1 MSDQKKNDH
10 PLEDMLSQLQDALS
24 QAVDA
29 AGQDQGT
36 TGDEQASAPG
46 EQQISDLLPVLPVRD
61 VVVFNYMILP
71 LFIGR
76 EKSVKAVEAALK
88 KGRHLLVCTQK
99 EESTEDPG
107 PNDLYTAGTVVQ
119 VMRMLK
125 MPDGRIKILVQGASR
140 ARVEGYHRVDPYLEA
155 RITVLQEETPPRDA
169 KIEALLR
176 SAREQSEK
184 VLQLRGV
191 ASPDILAVLQG
202 VEEPGRLA
210 DLIAANLRMK
220 TAEAQR
226 ILEAVNPVERLMLV
240 NIQLEREVEVAT
252 MQAHI
257 QSTAREGMDKAQ
269 KEYFL
274 REQIKA
280 IRHELGDA
288 ASEGEEELDELRK
301 ALDKAGLPK
310 DVRKEADK
318 QLRRLSGMHAD
329 SSEANV
335 VRTYLDWLVE
345 LPWKKLSRDRLDI
358 AHAKAILDE
367 DHYGLDKIK
376 DRILEFLSVRKLNPQ
391 SKGPILCFAGPP
403 GVGKTSLGRSIA
415 RALGRHFQ
423 RLSLGGMHDEAEIR
437 GHRRT
442 YIGAM
447 PGRIISAITTA
458 KSTNPV
464 ILLDEIDKLAGDFR
478 GDPAAALL
486 EALDPEQN
494 STFNDH
500 FIDIP
505 FDLSHVLFIT
515 TANDLGS
522 IPGPLRDRMDVIEL
536 PSYTRVEKYNIA
548 RKHLLPKQLK
558 ACGLTGKVTMN
569 QSALYGIID
578 GYTREAGVRNLERT
592 ITSVLRKCARKI
604 ASGEVESVAVTAAML
619 EELLGPRIVKPDFLN
634 RTNAVGIANGLAWT
648 SVGGETLP
656 IEVQVMDNGTGK
668 ITVTGSLGDV
678 MKESAQLAV
687 TWVRVHAEEYGIDP
701 ERLKKCDLH
710 IHAPE
715 GAVPKDGPSAG
726 VTLTTALVSCLSGV
740 PVRGDVAMTGEIT
753 LHGNV
758 LPIGGLRE
766 KSMAAYREGMKTVL
780 IPKDNEPDL
789 YDVDEEVK
797 KNLTFLPMQNL
808 SQVLAA
814 ALLKPKAAKST
825 AGRPRT
831 KKSKAGESR
840 IPAAPEKNQP
850 GAVC

>member
-1 MSDQKKNDH
+1 MSEKVTIKVERKKLH
-10 PLEDMLSQLQDALS
+10 LPTIALR
-24 QAVDA
+24 
-29 AGQDQGT
+29 G
-36 TGDEQASAPG
+36 
-46 EQQISDLLPVLPVRD
+46 L
-61 VVVFNYMILP
+61 VVFPNNLVH
-71 LFIGR
+71 FEVGR
-76 EKSVKAVEAALK
+76 EKSIAAVEWAMANNSNVF
-88 KGRHLLVCTQK
+88 LVAQK
-99 EESTEDPG
+99 SMDTTEPQQA
-107 PNDLYTAGTVVQ
+107 DLFSYGVVAEVKQ
-119 VMRMLK
+119 VLRVSG
-125 MPDGRIKILVQGASR
+125 DLVKVL
-140 ARVEGYHRVDPYLEA
+140 VEGKYRAKLSALDASGDFLLSEVRPAPVRAGKADDA
-155 RITVLQEETPPRDA
+155 VET
-169 KIEALLR
+169 EALLR
-176 SAREQSEK
+176 ALKAGFDEYLGMNPRLGKDVVFAIVSSDDPAFLSEYMPANLLFRYEDKQAVMDEGTLNGRLKKLIEMLRRECQVMKIEKEIAEKVNESMDKNQRDYYLHEQLHIISDELGEGDDTHAEADEYRRRITGLHLAEDSEK
-184 VLQLRGV
+184 KLLKEV
-191 ASPDILAVLQG
+191 D
-202 VEEPGRLA
+202 RLA
-210 DLIAANLRMK
+210 KMQGSNQ
-220 TAEAQR
+220 EATV
-226 ILEAVNPVERLMLV
+226 I
-240 NIQLEREVEVAT
+240 
-252 MQAHI
+252 
-257 QSTAREGMDKAQ
+257 
-269 KEYFL
+269 
-274 REQIKA
+274 
-280 IRHELGDA
+280 
-288 ASEGEEELDELRK
+288 
-301 ALDKAGLPK
+301 
-310 DVRKEADK
+310 
-318 QLRRLSGMHAD
+318 
-329 SSEANV
+329 
-335 VRTYLDWLVE
+335 RTYLDTCLD
-345 LPWKKLSRDRLDI
+345 LPWNTFTVDDLDI
-358 AHAKAILDE
+358 SRAQQILDR
-367 DHYGLDKIK
+367 DHYGLKKVK
-376 DRILEFLSVRKLNPQ
+376 DRILETLAVRKLAPDVKAQ
-391 SKGPILCFAGPP
+391 IICLVGPP
-403 GVGKTSLGRSIA
+403 GVGKTSIARSIA
-415 RALGRHFQ
+415 ESLGRKYV
-423 RLSLGGMHDEAEIR
+423 RISLGGVRDEAEIR

-447 PGRIISAITTA
+447 PGKIITAMISA
-458 KSTNPV
+458 KSANPLM
-464 ILLDEIDKLAGDFR
+464 LLDEIDKLAGDFR

-558 ACGLTGKVTMN
+558 ACGLTGKVTLS

-604 ASGEVESVAVTAAML
+604 AAGEVESVSVTGTML
-619 EELLGPRIVKPDFLN
+619 EQLLGPRFVKPDFLN

-656 IEVQVMDNGTGK
+656 IEVQVMDNGSGK

-687 TWVRVHAEEYGIDP
+687 TWVRVHADEYGIDP
-701 ERLKKCDLH
+701 EKLKKCDLH

-726 VTLTTALVSCLSGV
+726 VTLTTALVSCLSGI

>member
-1 MSDQKKNDH
+1 MSEKVTIKVERKELH
-10 PLEDMLSQLQDALS
+10 LPTIALR
-24 QAVDA
+24 
-29 AGQDQGT
+29 G
-36 TGDEQASAPG
+36 
-46 EQQISDLLPVLPVRD
+46 L
-61 VVVFNYMILP
+61 VVFPNNLVH
-71 LFIGR
+71 FEVGR
-76 EKSVKAVEAALK
+76 EKSIAAVEWAMANNSNVF
-88 KGRHLLVCTQK
+88 LVAQK
-99 EESTEDPG
+99 EMETSEPTQQ
-107 PNDLYTAGTVVQ
+107 DLYTYGVVAEVKQ
-119 VMRMLK
+119 VLRVS
-125 MPDGRIKILVQGASR
+125 DELVKVL
-140 ARVEGYHRVDPYLEA
+140 VEGKYRAKLTELDTTGDFLLSAVRSAPVRAAKPEEA
-155 RITVLQEETPPRDA
+155 VET
-169 KIEALLR
+169 EALLR
-176 SAREQSEK
+176 ALKTGFDEYLGMNPRLAKDVVFTIVSSDDPMFLTEYMPANLLFRYEDKQAVMNENTLNGRLQRLVEMLRRECQVMKIEKEIAEKVNESMDKNQRDYYLHEQLHIISDELGEGDDTHAEADEYRRRITGLHLAEDSEK
-184 VLQLRGV
+184 KLLKEV
-191 ASPDILAVLQG
+191 D
-202 VEEPGRLA
+202 RLA
-210 DLIAANLRMK
+210 KMQGSNQ
-220 TAEAQR
+220 EATV
-226 ILEAVNPVERLMLV
+226 I
-240 NIQLEREVEVAT
+240 
-252 MQAHI
+252 
-257 QSTAREGMDKAQ
+257 
-269 KEYFL
+269 
-274 REQIKA
+274 
-280 IRHELGDA
+280 
-288 ASEGEEELDELRK
+288 
-301 ALDKAGLPK
+301 
-310 DVRKEADK
+310 
-318 QLRRLSGMHAD
+318 
-329 SSEANV
+329 
-335 VRTYLDWLVE
+335 RTYLDTCLD
-345 LPWKKLSRDRLDI
+345 LPWNTFTVDDLDI
-358 AHAKAILDE
+358 GRAQQILDR
-367 DHYGLDKIK
+367 DHYGLKKVK
-376 DRILEFLSVRKLNPQ
+376 DRILETLAVRKLAPDVKAQ
-391 SKGPILCFAGPP
+391 IICLVGPP
-403 GVGKTSLGRSIA
+403 GVGKTSIARSIA
-415 RALGRHFQ
+415 ESLGRKYV
-423 RLSLGGMHDEAEIR
+423 RISLGGVRDEAEIR

-447 PGRIISAITTA
+447 PGKIINAIISA
-458 KSTNPV
+458 KSSNPL

-500 FIDIP
+500 FIDLP

-558 ACGLTGKVTMN
+558 ACGLTGKVTLS

-604 ASGEVESVAVTAAML
+604 ASGEAESVSVTGTTL
-619 EELLGPRIVKPDFLN
+619 ESLLGPRFVKPDFLN

-656 IEVQVMDNGTGK
+656 IEVQVIDNGSGK

-678 MKESAQLAV
+678 MKESAQLAI
-687 TWVRVHAEEYGIDP
+687 TWVRVHADEYGIDP

-726 VTLTTALVSCLSGV
+726 VTLTTALVSCLSGI

-789 YDVDEEVK
+789 YEVDDEVK

-808 SQVLAA
+808 TQVLAA
-814 ALLKPKAAKST
+814 ALLKPQNPKKVKAPSRTHAK
-825 AGRPRT
+825 
-831 KKSKAGESR
+831 KKPAEAAHVP
-840 IPAAPEKNQP
+840 PAADKPQT

>member
-1 MSDQKKNDH
+1 
-10 PLEDMLSQLQDALS
+10 
-24 QAVDA
+24 
-29 AGQDQGT
+29 
-36 TGDEQASAPG
+36 
-46 EQQISDLLPVLPVRD
+46 
-61 VVVFNYMILP
+61 
-71 LFIGR
+71 
-76 EKSVKAVEAALK
+76 
-88 KGRHLLVCTQK
+88 
-99 EESTEDPG
+99 
-107 PNDLYTAGTVVQ
+107 
-119 VMRMLK
+119 
-125 MPDGRIKILVQGASR
+125 
-140 ARVEGYHRVDPYLEA
+140 
-155 RITVLQEETPPRDA
+155 
-169 KIEALLR
+169 
-176 SAREQSEK
+176 
-184 VLQLRGV
+184 
-191 ASPDILAVLQG
+191 
-202 VEEPGRLA
+202 
-210 DLIAANLRMK
+210 
-220 TAEAQR
+220 
-226 ILEAVNPVERLMLV
+226 
-240 NIQLEREVEVAT
+240 
-252 MQAHI
+252 
-257 QSTAREGMDKAQ
+257 
-269 KEYFL
+269 
-274 REQIKA
+274 
-280 IRHELGDA
+280 
-288 ASEGEEELDELRK
+288 
-301 ALDKAGLPK
+301 
-310 DVRKEADK
+310 
-318 QLRRLSGMHAD
+318 
-329 SSEANV
+329 
-335 VRTYLDWLVE
+335 
-345 LPWKKLSRDRLDI
+345 
-358 AHAKAILDE
+358 
-367 DHYGLDKIK
+367 
-376 DRILEFLSVRKLNPQ
+376 
-391 SKGPILCFAGPP
+391 
-403 GVGKTSLGRSIA
+403 
-415 RALGRHFQ
+415 
-423 RLSLGGMHDEAEIR
+423 
-437 GHRRT
+437 
-442 YIGAM
+442 M
-447 PGRIISAITTA
+447 PGKIISAMITA
-458 KSTNPV
+458 KSSNPLM
-464 ILLDEIDKLAGDFR
+464 LLDEIDKLAGDFR

-569 QSALYGIID
+569 QGALYGIID

-850 GAVC
+850 GVVC

>member
-1 MSDQKKNDH
+1 
-10 PLEDMLSQLQDALS
+10 
-24 QAVDA
+24 
-29 AGQDQGT
+29 
-36 TGDEQASAPG
+36 
-46 EQQISDLLPVLPVRD
+46 
-61 VVVFNYMILP
+61 
-71 LFIGR
+71 
-76 EKSVKAVEAALK
+76 
-88 KGRHLLVCTQK
+88 
-99 EESTEDPG
+99 
-107 PNDLYTAGTVVQ
+107 
-119 VMRMLK
+119 MR
-125 MPDGRIKILVQGASR
+125 I
-140 ARVEGYHRVDPYLEA
+140 
-155 RITVLQEETPPRDA
+155 
-169 KIEALLR
+169 
-176 SAREQSEK
+176 
-184 VLQLRGV
+184 
-191 ASPDILAVLQG
+191 
-202 VEEPGRLA
+202 
-210 DLIAANLRMK
+210 
-220 TAEAQR
+220 
-226 ILEAVNPVERLMLV
+226 
-240 NIQLEREVEVAT
+240 
-252 MQAHI
+252 
-257 QSTAREGMDKAQ
+257 
-269 KEYFL
+269 
-274 REQIKA
+274 
-280 IRHELGDA
+280 
-288 ASEGEEELDELRK
+288 
-301 ALDKAGLPK
+301 
-310 DVRKEADK
+310 
-318 QLRRLSGMHAD
+318 
-329 SSEANV
+329 
-335 VRTYLDWLVE
+335 
-345 LPWKKLSRDRLDI
+345 
-358 AHAKAILDE
+358 
-367 DHYGLDKIK
+367 
-376 DRILEFLSVRKLNPQ
+376 
-391 SKGPILCFAGPP
+391 
-403 GVGKTSLGRSIA
+403 
-415 RALGRHFQ
+415 
-423 RLSLGGMHDEAEIR
+423 SLGGVRDEAEIR

-447 PGRIISAITTA
+447 PGKIISAMITA
-458 KSTNPV
+458 KSSNPLM
-464 ILLDEIDKLAGDFR
+464 LLDEIDKLAGDFR

-604 ASGEVESVAVTAAML
+604 AAGEVESVAVTAAIL

>member
-1 MSDQKKNDH
+1 MSEKVTIKVERKELH
-10 PLEDMLSQLQDALS
+10 LPTIALR
-24 QAVDA
+24 
-29 AGQDQGT
+29 G
-36 TGDEQASAPG
+36 
-46 EQQISDLLPVLPVRD
+46 L
-61 VVVFNYMILP
+61 VVFPNNLVH
-71 LFIGR
+71 FEVGR
-76 EKSVKAVEAALK
+76 EKSIAAVEWAMANNSNVF
-88 KGRHLLVCTQK
+88 LVAQK
-99 EESTEDPG
+99 EMETSEPTQQ
-107 PNDLYTAGTVVQ
+107 DLYTYGVVAEVKQ
-119 VMRMLK
+119 VLRVS
-125 MPDGRIKILVQGASR
+125 DELVKVL
-140 ARVEGYHRVDPYLEA
+140 VEGKYRAKLTELDTTGDFLLSAVRSAPVRAAKPEEA
-155 RITVLQEETPPRDA
+155 VET
-169 KIEALLR
+169 EALLR
-176 SAREQSEK
+176 ALKTGFDEYLGMNPRLAKDVVFTIVSSDDPMFLTEYMPANLLFRYEDKQAVMNENTLNGRLQRLVEMLRRECQVMKIEKEIAEKVNESMDKNQRDYYLHEQLHIISDELGEGDDTHAEADEYRRRITELHLAEDSEK
-184 VLQLRGV
+184 KLLKEV
-191 ASPDILAVLQG
+191 D
-202 VEEPGRLA
+202 RLA
-210 DLIAANLRMK
+210 KMQGSNQ
-220 TAEAQR
+220 EATV
-226 ILEAVNPVERLMLV
+226 I
-240 NIQLEREVEVAT
+240 
-252 MQAHI
+252 
-257 QSTAREGMDKAQ
+257 
-269 KEYFL
+269 
-274 REQIKA
+274 
-280 IRHELGDA
+280 
-288 ASEGEEELDELRK
+288 
-301 ALDKAGLPK
+301 
-310 DVRKEADK
+310 
-318 QLRRLSGMHAD
+318 
-329 SSEANV
+329 
-335 VRTYLDWLVE
+335 RTYLDTCLD
-345 LPWKKLSRDRLDI
+345 LPWNTFTVDDLDI
-358 AHAKAILDE
+358 GRAQQILDR
-367 DHYGLDKIK
+367 DHYGLKKVK
-376 DRILEFLSVRKLNPQ
+376 DRILETLAVRKLAPDVKAQ
-391 SKGPILCFAGPP
+391 IICLVGPP
-403 GVGKTSLGRSIA
+403 GVGKTSIARSIA
-415 RALGRHFQ
+415 ESLGRKYV
-423 RLSLGGMHDEAEIR
+423 RISLGGVRDEAEIR

-447 PGRIISAITTA
+447 PGKIINAMITA
-458 KSTNPV
+458 KSANPLM
-464 ILLDEIDKLAGDFR
+464 LLDEIDKLAGDFR

-558 ACGLTGKVTMN
+558 ACGLTGKVTLS

-604 ASGEVESVAVTAAML
+604 AAGEVESVSVTGTML
-619 EELLGPRIVKPDFLN
+619 EQLLGPRFVKPDFLN

-656 IEVQVMDNGTGK
+656 IEVQVMDNGSGK

-687 TWVRVHAEEYGIDP
+687 TWVRVHAAEYGIDP
-701 ERLKKCDLH
+701 EKLKKCDLH

-726 VTLTTALVSCLSGV
+726 VTLTTALVSCLSGI

-831 KKSKAGESR
+831 KKSKTGESR

>member
-1 MSDQKKNDH
+1 MSEKVTIKVERKKLH
-10 PLEDMLSQLQDALS
+10 LPTIALR
-24 QAVDA
+24 
-29 AGQDQGT
+29 G
-36 TGDEQASAPG
+36 
-46 EQQISDLLPVLPVRD
+46 L
-61 VVVFNYMILP
+61 VVFPNNLVH
-71 LFIGR
+71 FEVGR
-76 EKSVKAVEAALK
+76 EKSIAAVEWAMANNSNVF
-88 KGRHLLVCTQK
+88 LVAQK
-99 EESTEDPG
+99 SMDTTEPQQA
-107 PNDLYTAGTVVQ
+107 DLFSYGVVAEVKQ
-119 VMRMLK
+119 VLRVSG
-125 MPDGRIKILVQGASR
+125 DLVKVL
-140 ARVEGYHRVDPYLEA
+140 VEGKYRAKLSALDASGDFLLSEVRPAPVRAGKADDA
-155 RITVLQEETPPRDA
+155 VET
-169 KIEALLR
+169 EALLR
-176 SAREQSEK
+176 ALKAGFDEYLGMNPRLGKDVVFAIVSSDDPAFLSEYMPANLLFRYEDKQAVMDEGTLNGRLKKLIEMLRRECQVMKIEKEIAEKVNESMDKNQRDYYLHEQLHIISDELGEGDDTHAEADEYRRRITGLHLAEDSEK
-184 VLQLRGV
+184 KLLKEV
-191 ASPDILAVLQG
+191 D
-202 VEEPGRLA
+202 RLA
-210 DLIAANLRMK
+210 KMQGSNQ
-220 TAEAQR
+220 EATV
-226 ILEAVNPVERLMLV
+226 I
-240 NIQLEREVEVAT
+240 
-252 MQAHI
+252 
-257 QSTAREGMDKAQ
+257 
-269 KEYFL
+269 
-274 REQIKA
+274 
-280 IRHELGDA
+280 
-288 ASEGEEELDELRK
+288 
-301 ALDKAGLPK
+301 
-310 DVRKEADK
+310 
-318 QLRRLSGMHAD
+318 
-329 SSEANV
+329 
-335 VRTYLDWLVE
+335 RTYLDTCLD
-345 LPWKKLSRDRLDI
+345 LPWNTFTVDDLDI
-358 AHAKAILDE
+358 SRAQQILDR
-367 DHYGLDKIK
+367 DHYGLKKVK
-376 DRILEFLSVRKLNPQ
+376 DRILETLAVRKLAPDVKAQ
-391 SKGPILCFAGPP
+391 IICLVGPP
-403 GVGKTSLGRSIA
+403 GVGKTSIARSIA
-415 RALGRHFQ
+415 ESLGRKYV
-423 RLSLGGMHDEAEIR
+423 RISLGGVRDEAEIR

-447 PGRIISAITTA
+447 PGKIITAMISA
-458 KSTNPV
+458 KSANPLM
-464 ILLDEIDKLAGDFR
+464 LLDEIDKLAGDFR

-558 ACGLTGKVTMN
+558 ACGLTGKVTLS

-604 ASGEVESVAVTAAML
+604 AAGEVESVSVTGTML
-619 EELLGPRIVKPDFLN
+619 EQLLGPRFVKPDFLN

-656 IEVQVMDNGTGK
+656 IEVQVMDNGSGK

-687 TWVRVHAEEYGIDP
+687 TYVRVHANEYGIDP

-726 VTLTTALVSCLSGV
+726 VTLTTALVSCLSGI

-789 YDVDEEVK
+789 YEVDDEVK
-797 KNLTFLPMQNL
+797 KNLTFLPMQSL
-808 SQVLAA
+808 TQVLNA
-814 ALLKPKAAKST
+814 ALLKPQNAKKAKAPSRTHAKKKAADAAIVPPT
-825 AGRPRT
+825 A
-831 KKSKAGESR
+831 
-840 IPAAPEKNQP
+840 EKPQP

>member
-1 MSDQKKNDH
+1 MSEKVTIKVERKKLH
-10 PLEDMLSQLQDALS
+10 LPTIALR
-24 QAVDA
+24 
-29 AGQDQGT
+29 G
-36 TGDEQASAPG
+36 
-46 EQQISDLLPVLPVRD
+46 L
-61 VVVFNYMILP
+61 VVFPNNLVH
-71 LFIGR
+71 FEVGR
-76 EKSVKAVEAALK
+76 EKSIAAVEWAMANNSNVF
-88 KGRHLLVCTQK
+88 LVAQK
-99 EESTEDPG
+99 SMDTTEPQQA
-107 PNDLYTAGTVVQ
+107 DLFSYGVVAEVKQ
-119 VMRMLK
+119 VLRVSG
-125 MPDGRIKILVQGASR
+125 DLVKVL
-140 ARVEGYHRVDPYLEA
+140 VEGKYRAKLSALDASGDFLLSEVRPAPVRAGKADDA
-155 RITVLQEETPPRDA
+155 VET
-169 KIEALLR
+169 EALLR
-176 SAREQSEK
+176 ALKAGFDEYLGMNPRLGKDVVFAIVSSDDPAFLSEYMPANLLFRYEDKQAVMDEGTLNGRLKKLIEMLRRECQVMKIEKEIAEKVNESMDKNQRDYYLHEQLHIISDELGEGDDTHAEADEYRRRITELHLAEDSEK
-184 VLQLRGV
+184 KLL
-191 ASPDILAVLQG
+191 
-202 VEEPGRLA
+202 
-210 DLIAANLRMK
+210 K
-220 TAEAQR
+220 
-226 ILEAVNPVERLMLV
+226 
-240 NIQLEREVEVAT
+240 EV
-252 MQAHI
+252 
-257 QSTAREGMDKAQ
+257 D
-269 KEYFL
+269 
-274 REQIKA
+274 
-280 IRHELGDA
+280 
-288 ASEGEEELDELRK
+288 
-301 ALDKAGLPK
+301 
-310 DVRKEADK
+310 
-318 QLRRLSGMHAD
+318 RLSRMQ
-329 SSEANV
+329 SSNQEATV
-335 VRTYLDWLVE
+335 IRTYLDTCLD
-345 LPWKKLSRDRLDI
+345 LPWNTMTVDDLDI
-358 AHAKAILDE
+358 HRAQQILDR
-367 DHYGLDKIK
+367 DHYGLKKVK
-376 DRILEFLSVRKLNPQ
+376 DRILEMLAVRKLAPDVKAQ
-391 SKGPILCFAGPP
+391 IICLVGPP
-403 GVGKTSLGRSIA
+403 GVGKTSIARSIA
-415 RALGRHFQ
+415 ESLGRKYV
-423 RLSLGGMHDEAEIR
+423 RISLGGVRDEAEIR

-447 PGRIISAITTA
+447 PGKIISAMITA
-458 KSTNPV
+458 KSSNPLM
-464 ILLDEIDKLAGDFR
+464 LLDEIDKLAGDFR

>member
-1 MSDQKKNDH
+1 MSEKVTIKVERKKLH
-10 PLEDMLSQLQDALS
+10 LPTIALR
-24 QAVDA
+24 
-29 AGQDQGT
+29 G
-36 TGDEQASAPG
+36 
-46 EQQISDLLPVLPVRD
+46 L
-61 VVVFNYMILP
+61 VVFPNNLVH
-71 LFIGR
+71 FEVGR
-76 EKSVKAVEAALK
+76 EKSIAAVEWAMANNSNVF
-88 KGRHLLVCTQK
+88 LVAQK
-99 EESTEDPG
+99 SMDTTEPQQA
-107 PNDLYTAGTVVQ
+107 DLFSYGVVAEVKQ
-119 VMRMLK
+119 VLRVSG
-125 MPDGRIKILVQGASR
+125 DLVKVL
-140 ARVEGYHRVDPYLEA
+140 VEGKYRAKLSALDASGDFLLSEVRPAPVRAGKADDA
-155 RITVLQEETPPRDA
+155 VET
-169 KIEALLR
+169 EALLR
-176 SAREQSEK
+176 ALKAGFDEYLGMNPRLGKDVVFAIVSSDDPAFLSEYMPANLLFRYEDKQAVMDEGTLNGRLKKLIEMLRRECQVMKIEKEIAEKVNESMDKNQRDYYLHEQLHIISDELGEGDDTHAEADEYRRRITGLHLAEDSEK
-184 VLQLRGV
+184 KLL
-191 ASPDILAVLQG
+191 
-202 VEEPGRLA
+202 
-210 DLIAANLRMK
+210 K
-220 TAEAQR
+220 
-226 ILEAVNPVERLMLV
+226 
-240 NIQLEREVEVAT
+240 EV
-252 MQAHI
+252 
-257 QSTAREGMDKAQ
+257 D
-269 KEYFL
+269 
-274 REQIKA
+274 
-280 IRHELGDA
+280 
-288 ASEGEEELDELRK
+288 
-301 ALDKAGLPK
+301 
-310 DVRKEADK
+310 
-318 QLRRLSGMHAD
+318 RLSKMQG
-329 SSEANV
+329 SNQEATV
-335 VRTYLDWLVE
+335 IRTYLDTCLD
-345 LPWKKLSRDRLDI
+345 LPWNTFTVDDLDI
-358 AHAKAILDE
+358 SRAQQILDR
-367 DHYGLDKIK
+367 DHYGLKKVK
-376 DRILEFLSVRKLNPQ
+376 DRILETLAVRKLAPDVKAQ
-391 SKGPILCFAGPP
+391 IICLVGPP
-403 GVGKTSLGRSIA
+403 GVGKTSIARSIA
-415 RALGRHFQ
+415 ESLGRKYV
-423 RLSLGGMHDEAEIR
+423 RISLGGVRDEAEIR

-447 PGRIISAITTA
+447 PGKIITAMISA
-458 KSTNPV
+458 KSANPLM
-464 ILLDEIDKLAGDFR
+464 LLDEIDKLAGDFR

-604 ASGEVESVAVTAAML
+604 ASGEVESVAVTATML

>member
-1 MSDQKKNDH
+1 MSEKVTIKVERKKLH
-10 PLEDMLSQLQDALS
+10 LPTIALR
-24 QAVDA
+24 
-29 AGQDQGT
+29 G
-36 TGDEQASAPG
+36 
-46 EQQISDLLPVLPVRD
+46 L
-61 VVVFNYMILP
+61 VVFPNNLVH
-71 LFIGR
+71 FEVGR
-76 EKSVKAVEAALK
+76 EKSIAAVEWAMANNSNVF
-88 KGRHLLVCTQK
+88 LVAQK
-99 EESTEDPG
+99 SMDTTEPQQA
-107 PNDLYTAGTVVQ
+107 DLFSYGVVAEVKQ
-119 VMRMLK
+119 VLRVSG
-125 MPDGRIKILVQGASR
+125 DLVKVL
-140 ARVEGYHRVDPYLEA
+140 VEGKYRAKLSALDASGDFLLSEVRPAPVRAGKADDA
-155 RITVLQEETPPRDA
+155 VET
-169 KIEALLR
+169 EALLR
-176 SAREQSEK
+176 ALKAGFDEYLGMNPRLGKDVVFAIVSSDDPAFLSEYMPANLLFRYEDKQAVMDEGTLNGRLKKLIEMLRRECQVMKIEKEIAEKVNESMDKNQRDYYLHEQLHIISDELGEGDDTHAEADDYRRRITELHLAEDSEK
-184 VLQLRGV
+184 KLLKEV
-191 ASPDILAVLQG
+191 D
-202 VEEPGRLA
+202 RLA
-210 DLIAANLRMK
+210 KMQGSNQ
-220 TAEAQR
+220 EATV
-226 ILEAVNPVERLMLV
+226 I
-240 NIQLEREVEVAT
+240 
-252 MQAHI
+252 
-257 QSTAREGMDKAQ
+257 
-269 KEYFL
+269 
-274 REQIKA
+274 
-280 IRHELGDA
+280 
-288 ASEGEEELDELRK
+288 
-301 ALDKAGLPK
+301 
-310 DVRKEADK
+310 
-318 QLRRLSGMHAD
+318 
-329 SSEANV
+329 
-335 VRTYLDWLVE
+335 RTYLDTCLD
-345 LPWKKLSRDRLDI
+345 LPWNTFTVDDLDI
-358 AHAKAILDE
+358 SRAQQILDR
-367 DHYGLDKIK
+367 DHYGLKKVK
-376 DRILEFLSVRKLNPQ
+376 DRILETLAVRKLAPDVKAQ
-391 SKGPILCFAGPP
+391 IICLVGPP
-403 GVGKTSLGRSIA
+403 GVGKTSIARSIA
-415 RALGRHFQ
+415 ESMGRKYV
-423 RLSLGGMHDEAEIR
+423 RISLGGVRDEAEIR

-447 PGRIISAITTA
+447 PGKIITAMISA
-458 KSTNPV
+458 KSANPLM
-464 ILLDEIDKLAGDFR
+464 LLDEIDKLAGDFR

-558 ACGLTGKVTMN
+558 ACGLTGKVTLS

-604 ASGEVESVAVTAAML
+604 AAGEVESVSVTGTML
-619 EELLGPRIVKPDFLN
+619 EQLLGPRFVKPDFLN

-656 IEVQVMDNGTGK
+656 IEVQVMDNGSGK

-687 TWVRVHAEEYGIDP
+687 TWVRVHAAEYGIDP
-701 ERLKKCDLH
+701 EKLKKCDLH

-726 VTLTTALVSCLSGV
+726 VTLTTALVSCLSGI

-789 YDVDEEVK
+789 YEVDDEVK

-808 SQVLAA
+808 TQVLNA
-814 ALLKPKAAKST
+814 ALLKPQNAKKAKAPSRTHAKKKAADAAIVPPT
-825 AGRPRT
+825 A
-831 KKSKAGESR
+831 
-840 IPAAPEKNQP
+840 EKPQP